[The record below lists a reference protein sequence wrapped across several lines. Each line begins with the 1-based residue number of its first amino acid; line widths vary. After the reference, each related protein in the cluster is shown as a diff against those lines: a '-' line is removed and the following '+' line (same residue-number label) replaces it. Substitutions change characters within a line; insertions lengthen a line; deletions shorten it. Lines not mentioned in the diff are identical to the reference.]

1 MRRSKPWLSATAGW
15 QMVTSESGGAF
26 NAATLA
32 QFDAVIWNNISG
44 DVLTLSQRQAMRD
57 YIEGGGSFVGVHG
70 TAGDPAYFWDWYV
83 DTLLGARFAGHPG
96 DPQFQDA
103 RVVVD
108 EPTHPAAADLPAE
121 WVMRDEWY
129 SFRTNPRDAGSRII
143 ATLDESTYQPSA
155 GRPDDLSMG
164 EDHPI
169 AWTRIIGRGRMF
181 YSAIGHMPE
190 TYSHPHNVSLIEDG
204 IAWAIGGDDCSCG
217 EGD

>member
-1 MRRSKPWLSATAGW
+1 
-15 QMVTSESGGAF
+15 MVTSESGGAF